1 MQHDDL
7 ISFPF
12 DIKFFF
18 AISRRLFFV
27 FIPFRQRAKRIFRFL
42 E

>member
-18 AISRRLFFV
+18 AIFRLFLSL
-27 FIPFRQRAKRIFRFL
+27 FL
-42 E
+42 FTLFDILLKILIS